1 MADASTR
8 RSAVGTT
15 SSSDATTGTRRA
27 SLRAS
32 TMSNSSTSA
41 SEKCSKQDGPDLRPT
56 KPDSIRAHHLHSVKS
71 GPATKS
77 SGTGSSFKGS
87 SKRKRV
93 KHGDDP
99 TKTSSERT
107 KSRREAKR
115 DTAGGQR
122 PRSPDQET
130 SGAASSSACAF
141 TSGKA
146 HSGGGRH
153 AHIGEKFQPGDGQ
166 RDYELSKPLLTP
178 FTDIE
183 QMLMALGTMSR
194 AAEPEPWRDDE
205 NCLHFDDQP
214 TFLPTLCPEEILRQG
229 SFCGG
234 YFRPIKSKKSG
245 RSYKNDWKDLP
256 AEWYAGLDLG
266 THLTHPDPP
275 IPSLNRWK
283 TKVGQTYEAWEDQG
297 WIEPEHDC
305 RGWFQW
311 YCRFFRGRRC
321 ADDDRQIGRWE
332 RLAGE
337 KGGRWRRIYYGKY
350 HKAGA
355 SEPSFRCEI
364 LDNHTLNYITV
375 LSSADEIEPAEE
387 TISKGIRQTL
397 NHWAYEPSTDHLMR
411 YLEEK
416 GEDVANNE
424 GDLAQ

>member
-1 MADASTR
+1 MADAGTR
-8 RSAVGTT
+8 RSVGTT
-15 SSSDATTGTRRA
+15 SSSDATGTRRA
-27 SLRAS
+27 SLRNS
-32 TMSNSSTSA
+32 TILKSSNSTSDIP
-41 SEKCSKQDGPDLRPT
+41 SKQDGPDMRPPKHDSNGQRSRNPPSRPT
-56 KPDSIRAHHLHSVKS
+56 KS

-77 SGTGSSFKGS
+77 SGTGSTLKGS

-93 KHGDDP
+93 KDEDEP
-99 TKTSSERT
+99 TKTSPERT
-107 KSRREAKR
+107 KLRREGKGA
-115 DTAGGQR
+115 TAGDQR
-122 PRSPDQET
+122 SRSSDQET
-130 SGAASSSACAF
+130 SGAASSSRAV

-153 AHIGEKFQPGDGQ
+153 AHIGEKLQPGDGQ

-178 FTDIE
+178 STDIE
-183 QMLMALGTMSR
+183 QMLTALGTMSH

-205 NCLHFDDQP
+205 SCLHFDDQP
-214 TFLPTLCPEEILRQG
+214 TFLPTLSPEEIIRQG

-245 RSYKNDWKDLP
+245 RFYKNDWKDLP

-283 TKVGQTYEAWEDQG
+283 TKVGQSYEAWEDQG

-321 ADDDRQIGRWE
+321 TDDDRQIGRWE

-355 SEPSFRCEI
+355 
-364 LDNHTLNYITV
+364 N
-375 LSSADEIEPAEE
+375 EIEPAEE

-416 GEDVANNE
+416 GEDVANDE

>member
-77 SGTGSSFKGS
+77 SCTGSSFKGS

-99 TKTSSERT
+99 TKTSPERT

-166 RDYELSKPLLTP
+166 RDYELT
-178 FTDIE
+178 
-183 QMLMALGTMSR
+183 
-194 AAEPEPWRDDE
+194 EPEPWRDDE

-337 KGGRWRRIYYGKY
+337 KGGRWRRIYYGKH

-355 SEPSFRCEI
+355 
-364 LDNHTLNYITV
+364 N
-375 LSSADEIEPAEE
+375 EIEPAEE